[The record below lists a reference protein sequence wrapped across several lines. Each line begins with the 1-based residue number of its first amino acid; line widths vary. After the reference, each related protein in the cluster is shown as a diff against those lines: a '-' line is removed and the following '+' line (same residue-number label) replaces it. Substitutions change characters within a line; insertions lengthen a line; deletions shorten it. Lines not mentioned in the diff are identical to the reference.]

1 MSNIQ
6 TGAERM
12 PHDLSHLGF
21 LAGQIGRLIT
31 ISTSPVIA
39 GDSFEMDAVG
49 ALRHSPLRRGLAI
62 DSTVDSFTFYV
73 PQRHVYG
80 EQWIKF
86 MKDGVNDTPLPT
98 VNTTGYIDHAA
109 FLGTINP
116 DTNKIPKHL
125 FHGYLNIYN
134 NYFKAPWMPD
144 RTEAN
149 PNELNQDDARYGFR
163 CCHLKNIWTAP
174 LPPETELS
182 RQMTTSTTSIDIMG
196 LQAAYAN
203 FHTDQERDYFMQRY
217 HDVISSFGG
226 KTSYDADNRPLLVM
240 RSNLWSSGYDVYGTD
255 QFSLGQFSG
264 RVQQTYKH
272 SVPRFFVPEH
282 GTMFTLALVFFFSS
296 RRRHTRFLNVNGVQT
311 CALPIRRFFVS
322 SRRRHTRF
330 LNVTGVQTCALP
342 IYLLKTGVILEVPT
356 DRQVA
361 EVSRQQ

>member
-31 ISTSPVIA
+31 ISTTPVIA

-49 ALRHSPLRRGLAI
+49 ALRLSPLRRGLAI
-62 DSTVDSFTFYV
+62 DSTVDIFTFYV
-73 PQRHVYG
+73 PHRHVYG

-86 MKDGVNDTPLPT
+86 MKDGVNATPLPT

-125 FHGYLNIYN
+125 FQGYLNIYN

-203 FHTDQERDYFMQRY
+203 LHTDQERDFFFFKHKTAY
-217 HDVISSFGG
+217 DISEC
-226 KTSYDADNRPLLVM
+226 D
-240 RSNLWSSGYDVYGTD
+240 WSSDVC
-255 QFSLGQFSG
+255 
-264 RVQQTYKH
+264 
-272 SVPRFFVPEH
+272 
-282 GTMFTLALVFFFSS
+282 SS
-296 RRRHTRFLNVNGVQT
+296 DLTRLN
-311 CALPIRRFFVS
+311 S
-322 SRRRHTRF
+322 SHKQKTAYEF

-342 IYLLKTGVILEVPT
+342 IDRKSTRLNSSHIQKSRMPSSACYRKRVVPRST
-356 DRQVA
+356 PYPTLFPYTTLFR
-361 EVSRQQ
+361 